1 MRSCLLVLVAAFI
14 VALAAPSA
22 QAAPIT
28 SVFAGQTMSG
38 NPIPCTTQS
47 DGVRVCHGTDN
58 GGGSA
63 DLRLK
68 AFDGSPLEVWVI
80 LPPAPRSGSD
90 GDYPLVVQIQ
100 GGELAPTRPEHTPL

>member
-1 MRSCLLVLVAAFI
+1 MRRCLLVLVAAF
-14 VALAAPSA
+14 VAAVVASPA

-38 NPIPCTTQS
+38 NPIPCTAQA

-63 DLRLK
+63 DLR
-68 AFDGSPLEVWVI
+68 
-80 LPPAPRSGSD
+80 
-90 GDYPLVVQIQ
+90 
-100 GGELAPTRPEHTPL
+100 